1 MTIANILTLLRL
13 AAVPLFVYL
22 FSLEGIDP
30 RWIAL
35 IFVLTGITDVLD
47 GRLARSRNEVTRFGT
62 LVDPLADKLMVLAAV
77 FSLAARGGVPR
88 WVALLLAAKELAL
101 IAGAGFFLVSKS
113 KVTPAS
119 NVGKLATV
127 LLYIGITGIIIGVSE
142 MLYVVILGVAVSLLA
157 GLGYLLQ
164 ALGK

>member
-1 MTIANILTLLRL
+1 MVRGCFLWRL
-13 AAVPLFVYL
+13 
-22 FSLEGIDP
+22 
-30 RWIAL
+30 
-35 IFVLTGITDVLD
+35 
-47 GRLARSRNEVTRFGT
+47 GR
-62 LVDPLADKLMVLAAV
+62 
-77 FSLAARGGVPR
+77 VPR
-88 WVALLLAAKELAL
+88 WVALLLAAKVFNCR
-101 IAGAGFFLVSKS
+101 GRVLVSKS

>member
-22 FSLEGIDP
+22 FSLEGMDP
-30 RWIAL
+30 HWIAL
-35 IFVLTGITDVLD
+35 VFVFTGITDVLD

-62 LVDPLADKLMVLAAV
+62 LMDPLADKLIMLAAV
-77 FSLAARGGVPR
+77 FSLAARRRVPQ
-88 WVALLLAAKELAL
+88 WLALLLAAKELAL
-101 IAGAGFFLVSKS
+101 IVGAGFFLVSKS

-127 LLYIGITGIIIGVSE
+127 LLYIGVTGIIIGISSMV
-142 MLYVVILGVAVSLLA
+142 YVVFLGVGVSILA

-164 ALGK
+164 ALRK

>member
-1 MTIANILTLLRL
+1 ML
-13 AAVPLFVYL
+13 
-22 FSLEGIDP
+22 
-30 RWIAL
+30 
-35 IFVLTGITDVLD
+35 
-47 GRLARSRNEVTRFGT
+47 
-62 LVDPLADKLMVLAAV
+62 
-77 FSLAARGGVPR
+77 R

-142 MLYVVILGVAVSLLA
+142 MLYVVILGAA
-157 GLGYLLQ
+157 GLPLSGFGIFTSGS
-164 ALGK
+164 GK

>member
-1 MTIANILTLLRL
+1 MTIANMLTLLRL
-13 AAVPLFVYL
+13 AAVPLIVYL
-22 FSLEGIDP
+22 FSIEEVDP

-35 IFVLTGITDVLD
+35 VFVLTGITDVLD

-62 LVDPLADKLMVLAAV
+62 LVDPLADKLMVLATV
-77 FSLAARGGVPR
+77 FSLVARGSLPR
-88 WVALLLAAKELAL
+88 WVAFLLAAKELAL
-101 IAGAGFFLVSKS
+101 IVGAGFFLVSRS

-119 NVGKLATV
+119 NAGKLATV
-127 LLYIGITGIIIGVSE
+127 LLYVGITGTIIGVSG
-142 MLYVVILGVAVSLLA
+142 MLYVVILGVGVSILA